1 MNHYDVI
8 VIGGGAAGMM
18 AAGIAAQA
26 GKRVLV
32 VEKNKRVGEK
42 LRITGG
48 GRCNITNAESDIHK
62 FLEKYGENNKFL
74 YSPFSQFSNK
84 DTFDFFEKL
93 GLPLVTQGLGRVFP
107 YTEKAVDVCNALETF
122 MQSGNVTVLTKSP
135 VTKILQTEGSPSYQE
150 GVAEALRGRGSL
162 EERGGA
168 RSGVL
173 KGVVSNGITY
183 TADSYI
189 LATGGVS
196 HPETGSTGDG
206 FKWLK
211 DLGHT
216 IVEPTPS
223 IVPVSVS
230 DTWIKSLA
238 GKSFDDVKITFFVN
252 TKGIKRKSFSKQGR
266 ILATHFGLSGPM
278 ILNSANQIAD
288 LLHEGSVTAEI
299 NLFPGKDLGAIER
312 QIIELFDA
320 NKNKSFKTV
329 FKELVPVGMGSGIIE
344 LVDFIEH
351 DLKVHSI
358 TKESRKQLVKLL
370 TALPVHITDLM
381 GFDRAVIADGGIP
394 LEEIDTKTM
403 RSKVIENLFITGDL
417 LHVNRPSG
425 GYSLQLCWTTGFVAG
440 KNV

>member
-1 MNHYDVI
+1 MNQYDVI
-8 VIGGGAAGMM
+8 VIGAGPAGMM
-18 AAGIAAQA
+18 AAGISAQG
-26 GKRVLV
+26 GKRVLIL
-32 VEKNKRVGEK
+32 EKNKQIGEK
-42 LRITGG
+42 LRISGG
-48 GRCNITNAESDIHK
+48 GRCNITNAETDIHK

-74 YSPFSQFSNK
+74 YSPFSQFNNT
-84 DTFDFFEKL
+84 DTFKFFEKL

-107 YTEKAVDVCNALETF
+107 HTEKAVDVCNVLEKF
-122 MQSGNVTVLTKSP
+122 MSEEGITVKTKRP
-135 VTKILQTEGSPSYQE
+135 VTKINFENRKIISVACGSE
-150 GVAEALRGRGSL
+150 
-162 EERGGA
+162 
-168 RSGVL
+168 
-173 KGVVSNGITY
+173 IY

-216 IVEPTPS
+216 AVEPTPS

-230 DTWIKSLA
+230 DEWIKVLA

-252 TKGIKRKSFSKQGR
+252 GKKSFSKQGR

-278 ILNSANQIAD
+278 ILNSAHQIAD

-329 FKELVPVGMGSGIIE
+329 FRELVPVGMGSGIIE

-440 KNV
+440 KNA